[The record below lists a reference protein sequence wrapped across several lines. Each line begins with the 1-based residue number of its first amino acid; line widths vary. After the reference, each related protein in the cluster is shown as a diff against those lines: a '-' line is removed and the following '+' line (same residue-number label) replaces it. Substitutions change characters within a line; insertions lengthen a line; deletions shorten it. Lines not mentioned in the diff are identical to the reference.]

1 MIEEGWDA
9 AQIAARQKERAVK
22 IWEFLRLDE
31 TGVKPYDIKADYVAP
46 QKTSTAGQSN
56 YIK

>member
-31 TGVKPYDIKADYVAP
+31 TGVKPYDIKAHDVDP
-46 QKTSTAGQSN
+46 KNVDGRTE
-56 YIK
+56 